1 MYIYNQYAHVQY
13 CVHTWI
19 SKTQANFQIMRKI
32 LCHCNMIF
40 SFTSQNFIGVL
51 DILTNFS
58 FLDVRSMQLKN
69 TEMHDDK
76 S

>member
-1 MYIYNQYAHVQY
+1 MSLQYDIFIYFTEFY
-13 CVHTWI
+13 
-19 SKTQANFQIMRKI
+19 R
-32 LCHCNMIF
+32 
-40 SFTSQNFIGVL
+40 SFRHPLITV
-51 DILTNFS
+51 LTNFS